1 MNTLTRLNGLQKTYI
16 STILELISDYKEWDD
31 LGGESV
37 IALRVMCM
45 GKDDENLPY
54 LVNQYITKILK
65 DRGAN
70 NE

>member
-16 STILELISDYKEWDD
+16 ATIVELISDYKEWDD
-31 LGGESV
+31 LGSESV
-37 IALRVMCM
+37 IALRIMCD
-45 GKDDENLPY
+45 GKDDENLPQ
-54 LVNQYITKILK
+54 LVNQYIKKILK

>member
-1 MNTLTRLNGLQKTYI
+1 MNTLTRLNGLQKQYI
-16 STILELISDYKEWDD
+16 ATIVELIHDYKEWDD

-37 IALRVMCM
+37 IALRVMCY
-45 GKDDENLPY
+45 GKDDENLPH

-65 DRGAN
+65 DRGAD

>member
-16 STILELISDYKEWDD
+16 ATIIDLISDYKEWDD

-54 LVNQYITKILK
+54 LVDQYITKILK
-65 DRGAN
+65 DRGAD

>member
-16 STILELISDYKEWDD
+16 ATIIDLISDYKEWDD
-31 LGGESV
+31 LGSESV

-54 LVNQYITKILK
+54 LVNQYITKILR
-65 DRGAN
+65 DRGAD